1 MDSLLATFLIIV
13 LVSLLMRAQ
22 QNHSFLVLMCL
33 VTTVS
38 VLLATVGGV
47 EKPSSFKH
55 LEWKER
61 DKKMLI

>member
-13 LVSLLMRAQ
+13 LVSRAQ